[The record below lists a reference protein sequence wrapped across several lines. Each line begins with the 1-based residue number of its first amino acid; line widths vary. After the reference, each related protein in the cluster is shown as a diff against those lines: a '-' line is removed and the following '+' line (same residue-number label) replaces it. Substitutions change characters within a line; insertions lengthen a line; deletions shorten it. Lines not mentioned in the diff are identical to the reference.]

1 MVQYSYLSGEHPPVE
16 SHDLPVE
23 GHDVLAAAAEEVVIV
38 ILCKQEEIK
47 VGLSLFMDGP
57 LCSDKCYHTYLV
69 FLEAHHHELKD
80 ELVDG
85 GCEGGEADENENER
99 TDDVP
104 GVELEGKRSW
114 CSSVID
120 NF

>member
-38 ILCKQEEIK
+38 ILCKEEVHK
-47 VGLSLFMDGP
+47 VGLSSFMDGP
-57 LCSDKCYHTYLV
+57 LCSDICVHTYLV